1 MRFEVKL
8 GNDIIGFT
16 ELEAGDAPM
25 GVACGR
31 FVPTPAYASI
41 QSYCKEHR
49 ESWAP
54 IPELSIAVT
63 GSSLPIECSGTITV
77 EDCSVELGEIEI
89 SIHGVPYPLY
99 AELFPNHVE
108 SYKKAF
114 EPKA

>member
-8 GNDIIGFT
+8 GDEIIGFT

-25 GVACGR
+25 GVAGGR

-41 QSYCKEHR
+41 QSYCIKNR
-49 ESWAP
+49 DSWVP
-54 IPELSIAVT
+54 IPELTIAVT
-63 GSSLPIECSGTITV
+63 GCSLPIERSGPITI
-77 EDCSVELGEIEI
+77 DDYSVELGEIEI

-99 AELFPNHVE
+99 AELFPQHVE

-114 EPKA
+114 EP